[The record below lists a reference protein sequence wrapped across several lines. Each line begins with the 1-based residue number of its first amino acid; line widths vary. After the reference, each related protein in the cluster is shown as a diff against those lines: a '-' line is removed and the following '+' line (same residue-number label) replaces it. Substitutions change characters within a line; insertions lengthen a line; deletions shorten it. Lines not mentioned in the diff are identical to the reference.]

1 MSDPLQVSRVKDI
14 AGGFSK
20 FTNSMGATESLTI
33 EDAKVLSELD
43 PATRDALSIVFSGE
57 GNYLQDLVVEV
68 SPQWWPKYGVTAA
81 QGAAFF
87 QALQDADGARIF
99 RLPYREDLIGN
110 ARLPALHGG
119 AIAGFVESAAL
130 FEVLI
135 SQAQQRV
142 PRVVDMTVDYLRSGR
157 ARDTFAVGRVVRQ
170 GSRIAQVQVDV
181 WQDQRERLIAFAR
194 ADFLLQED

>member
-1 MSDPLQVSRVKDI
+1 MNTPPPDAAIMPDDPRALVAAVPYAAYLDLR
-14 AGGFSK
+14 
-20 FTNSMGATESLTI
+20 I
-33 EDAKVLSELD
+33 E
-43 PATRDALSIVFSGE
+43 R
-57 GNYLQDLVVEV
+57 
-68 SPQWWPKYGVTAA
+68 
-81 QGAAFF
+81 
-87 QALQDADGARIF
+87 DADGARIF

-135 SQAQQRV
+135 SQDQQRV
-142 PRVVDMTVDYLRSGR
+142 PRVVDMTVDYLRSGQ

-194 ADFLLQED
+194 ADFLLQDG